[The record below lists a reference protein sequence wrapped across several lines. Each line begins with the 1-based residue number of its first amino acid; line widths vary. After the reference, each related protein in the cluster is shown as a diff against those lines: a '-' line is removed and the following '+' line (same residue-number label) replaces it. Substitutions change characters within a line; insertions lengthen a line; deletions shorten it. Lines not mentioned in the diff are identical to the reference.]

1 MSAVASVSPNVAA
14 EVAAVERAGVKPI
27 KGPAAVSG
35 EKKRFLHLTWTLSVL
50 EFRLKFFGSALGY
63 VWQLMKPLLLF
74 GVMLFVF
81 TKAIKLGHGVTQYPV
96 VLLSGVV
103 LFTFF
108 SEATGNAVTS
118 VVDQEGIVRKI
129 HFPRL
134 VIPLSVVLTA
144 YFNLGLNYLAVV
156 IFMLARGVHP
166 GWSWFALIPLFLF
179 LGIFATGVSMIVSS
193 MYVRYRDVKPIWEVA
208 LQAIFYGSAIFYP
221 IENIP
226 SAKLQHLIMCN
237 PLAAVV
243 QSVRHAVI
251 DPGAPTAAQAI
262 GGGVRLLIPIGI
274 TIGLAVFGLWYFNR
288 EAPRI
293 AEEL

>member
-1 MSAVASVSPNVAA
+1 VSAADVAA
-14 EVAAVERAGVKPI
+14 IEAIGAKPI
-27 KGPAAVSG
+27 KGPSALSG
-35 EKKRFLHLTWTLSVL
+35 DPRRFFNLTWTLAVL

-81 TKAIKLGHGVTQYPV
+81 TKAVKLGGGVTQYPV
-96 VLLSGVV
+96 VLLMGIV

-108 SEATGNAVTS
+108 AECTGGAVSS
-118 VVDQEGIVRKI
+118 VVDREGLVRKI

-144 YFNLGLNYLAVV
+144 YFNLALNFLAVV
-156 IFMLARGVHP
+156 IFLLARGVAP
-166 GWSWFALIPLFLF
+166 RWSWFELIPLLAF
-179 LGIFATGVSMIVSS
+179 LGVFATGLALILSS
-193 MYVRYRDVKPIWEVA
+193 LFVRYRDVRPIWEVV

-221 IENIP
+221 IETIP
-226 SAKLQHLIMCN
+226 SVKLQHLILCN

-243 QSVRHAVI
+243 AQARHAVI
-251 DPGAPTAAQAI
+251 DSGAPTAGQAI
-262 GGGVRLLIPIGI
+262 GGDVRLLIPLAI
-274 TIGLAVFGLWYFNR
+274 TIGVGALGFWLFNR